1 MSPHPSPAIDADR
14 TSRLSRPPPPR
25 RPLTER
31 STNAAHLDLV
41 MPVWFPEAFQ
51 SLVDDRNLSPHS
63 KTKKRLFARDLH
75 EEAIAEMLRQ
85 IGAGE
90 KVMFLAT
97 PTRNHVRKKLWVDN
111 GLKVAVGRL
120 AEEAGVSRAS
130 VVMTALQRYLE
141 AHGVLRAA

>member
-1 MSPHPSPAIDADR
+1 
-14 TSRLSRPPPPR
+14 
-25 RPLTER
+25 
-31 STNAAHLDLV
+31 
-41 MPVWFPEAFQ
+41 
-51 SLVDDRNLSPHS
+51 
-63 KTKKRLFARDLH
+63 
-75 EEAIAEMLRQ
+75 MLRQ
-85 IGAGE
+85 IGTGE

-141 AHGVLRAA
+141 AHGALRAA